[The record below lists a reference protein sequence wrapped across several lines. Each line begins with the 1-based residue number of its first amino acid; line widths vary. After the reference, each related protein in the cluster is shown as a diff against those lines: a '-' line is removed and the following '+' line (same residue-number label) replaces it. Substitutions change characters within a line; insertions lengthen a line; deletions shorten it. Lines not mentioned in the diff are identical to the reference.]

1 MKQIRGPGGLLV
13 WDDELFQRGDFAR
26 REPAIDVDEAGDA
39 LVGAVIRH
47 PERAAALQK
56 ALAEKPEPKPY
67 RPPVWAGFSEEMR
80 DE

>member
-13 WDDELFQRGDFAR
+13 WDDDLFQRADFAR
-26 REPAIDVDEAGDA
+26 REPALDADEAGDA

-67 RPPVWAGFSEEMR
+67 RKPAWACDDEEI
-80 DE
+80 